1 MVSLTLPDICIAMTA
16 AYFDHNATT
25 PLDPC
30 VLEAMLP
37 FLSAGFANPSATYT
51 AGREARRAIEQAREQ
66 VAAALDAV
74 PSEVIFTASGS
85 EANNLMVRGVAD
97 AWLEAGHPPAAV
109 ACSAIEHPCVGEPVR
124 ALGRQGWSVSHL
136 AVDAAGQVSR
146 ESVAALPAET
156 RLLSVMTANNETGA
170 LQPVS
175 ALAAAFRDRGYA
187 EAYMHTDAV
196 QALGKQPL
204 SFDAFKAAGGH
215 AMTISG
221 HKIGGPKGAA
231 ALIRDRQVVLSPL
244 VYGGGQE
251 QGLRA
256 GTENVAAIVGLGIA
270 CTKAVADLEQR
281 SRVAR
286 TQQQQLESWLQARGA
301 VVFASTA
308 VRLPNTIFAAF
319 PGIDGETLVALL
331 DRQDVAIASGA
342 ACGSA
347 KQGASPVLLAMGVD
361 PVLAKGAIRISLGMM
376 AHAATS
382 QKDVDRL
389 TGQLDKVLS
398 QLQRFAAVA

>member
-1 MVSLTLPDICIAMTA
+1 MVLLTLPDICIAMTA

-37 FLSAGFANPSATYT
+37 FLGSGFANPSATYT
-51 AGREARRAIEQAREQ
+51 AGRETRRAIDLAREQ
-66 VAAALDAV
+66 VAAALDAE

-85 EANNLMVRGVAD
+85 EANNLMIRGVTD
-97 AWLEAGHPPAAV
+97 VWLEAGHQPAAV
-109 ACSAIEHPCVGEPVR
+109 ACSAIEHPCVAEPMR
-124 ALGRQGWSVSHL
+124 ALGRRGWSVSTL
-136 AVDAAGQVSR
+136 AVDVSGQVSAVD
-146 ESVAALPAET
+146 VAALPAET
-156 RLLSVMTANNETGA
+156 RLLSLMTANNETGA

-175 ALAAAFRDRGYA
+175 ELAAVFHARA
-187 EAYMHTDAV
+187 QVEAYVHTDAV
-196 QALGKQPL
+196 QALGKHPL
-204 SFDAFKAAGGH
+204 SFAAFKAAGGH

-231 ALIRDRQVVLSPL
+231 ALIRDRQVALTPL

-256 GTENVAAIVGLGIA
+256 GTENVAAIVGLGVA
-270 CTKAVADLEQR
+270 CTRAVADLEQR
-281 SRVAR
+281 TRVAR
-286 TQQQQLESWLQARGA
+286 SQQQELETWLRSRGA
-301 VVFASTA
+301 VVFASA
-308 VRLPNTIFAAF
+308 APRLPNTTFAAF
-319 PGIDGETLVALL
+319 PGFDGETLVALL

-342 ACGSA
+342 ACGSG

-382 QKDVDRL
+382 HQEVGRL
-389 TGQLDKVLS
+389 IGQLEQVLS

>member
-1 MVSLTLPDICIAMTA
+1 MTST
-16 AYFDHNATT
+16 YFDHNATT

-37 FLSAGFANPSATYT
+37 FLNHGFANPSATYT
-51 AGREARRAIEQAREQ
+51 MGRLARRAIDQAREQ
-66 VAAALDAV
+66 VATALDAA

-97 AWLEAGHPPAAV
+97 AWREAGQAPAAV
-109 ACSAIEHPCVGEPVR
+109 ACSAIEHPCVAEPLR
-124 ALGRQGWSVSHL
+124 ALGRCGWSVHTL
-136 AVDAAGQVSR
+136 AVNAAGQVAADDA
-146 ESVAALPAET
+146 AALPAET

-170 LQPVS
+170 LQPI
-175 ALAAAFRDRGYA
+175 AELATAFRGRGVA
-187 EAYMHTDAV
+187 DAYVHSDAV
-196 QALGKQPL
+196 QALGKHPL
-204 SFDAFKAAGGH
+204 SFAEFKQAGGH

-231 ALIRDRQVVLSPL
+231 ALIRDRQVALAPL

-256 GTENVAAIVGLGIA
+256 GTENVAAIVGLGVA
-270 CTKAVADLEQR
+270 CARAVADLE
-281 SRVAR
+281 AR
-286 TQQQQLESWLQARGA
+286 TCLARAQQQQLEAWLKARGA
-301 VVFASTA
+301 VVFAA
-308 VRLPNTIFAAF
+308 AAARLPNTIFAAF
-319 PGIDGETLVALL
+319 PDIDGETLVALL

-342 ACGSA
+342 ACGSG

-382 QKDVDRL
+382 QRDVDRL
-389 TGQLDKVLS
+389 LGQLDLVLS

>member
-1 MVSLTLPDICIAMTA
+1 MSLTLPDICIAMTA

-37 FLSAGFANPSATYT
+37 FLNAGFANPSATYT

-97 AWLEAGHPPAAV
+97 AWLEAGHAPAAV

-124 ALGRQGWSVSHL
+124 ALGRQGWSVSRL
-136 AVDAAGQVSR
+136 AVDAAGQVSC

-156 RLLSVMTANNETGA
+156 RLLSVMAANNETGA

-244 VYGGGQE
+244 VYGYCLHQGG
-251 QGLRA
+251 
-256 GTENVAAIVGLGIA
+256 
-270 CTKAVADLEQR
+270 C
-281 SRVAR
+281 
-286 TQQQQLESWLQARGA
+286 
-301 VVFASTA
+301 
-308 VRLPNTIFAAF
+308 
-319 PGIDGETLVALL
+319 
-331 DRQDVAIASGA
+331 
-342 ACGSA
+342 
-347 KQGASPVLLAMGVD
+347 
-361 PVLAKGAIRISLGMM
+361 
-376 AHAATS
+376 
-382 QKDVDRL
+382 
-389 TGQLDKVLS
+389 
-398 QLQRFAAVA
+398 